1 MNFQIQ
7 DANHIN
13 LTVALP
19 AEAKTLRKTFGLMRR
34 QPVES
39 MPIYTGNG
47 IHLCVTGPGASAAS
61 LGVQLLNSMTPAGVR
76 TLWLNSGICGHGS
89 LPVGESLLVDRVI
102 DQERDRSW
110 SLQTR
115 LPIAAITGP
124 LSCVQTPASEYQQ
137 DMAYDMES
145 AGFIESVNTIDGT
158 ESITIIKIV
167 SDNPDQPSRGI
178 STKLI
183 HDLFE
188 KQISLIRDL
197 VEQLQHHA

>member
-1 MNFQIQ
+1 MNYQIQ
-7 DANHIN
+7 DTNHIN

-19 AEAKTLRKTFGLMRR
+19 AEAKPLLKAFGLIRW

-47 IHLCVTGPGASAAS
+47 IHLCVTGPGTSAAT

-89 LPVGESLLVDRVI
+89 LPVGEPLLVERVI

-110 SLQTR
+110 SLHSR
-115 LPIAAITGP
+115 LPIAAVTGP
-124 LSCVQTPASEYQQ
+124 LTCVLTPESEYQQ

-145 AGFIESVNTIDGT
+145 AGFIDTVSAIGGT
-158 ESITIIKIV
+158 ESITILKIV
-167 SDNPDQPSRGI
+167 SDNPDQPARGI
-178 STKLI
+178 SAKRVC
-183 HDLFE
+183 DLFE
-188 KQISLIRDL
+188 KQISLIREL
-197 VEQLQHHA
+197 VDQLQHHT

>member
-7 DANHIN
+7 DTHHIN

-19 AEAKTLRKTFGLMRR
+19 AEAKPLRKAFGLMRQ
-34 QPVES
+34 QPIES

-47 IHLCVTGPGASAAS
+47 IHLCVTGPGTSAAS
-61 LGVQLLNSMTPAGVR
+61 LGVQLLKSITPADVR
-76 TLWLNSGICGHGS
+76 TLWLNCGICGHGS
-89 LPVGESLLVDRVI
+89 LPIGESLWVDRVI
-102 DQERDRSW
+102 DLERDKSW

-124 LSCVQTPASEYQQ
+124 LSCVQTPTSDYQQ

-145 AGFIESVNTIDGT
+145 AGFVESVSAIDRS

-178 STKLI
+178 SAKLVQ
-183 HDLFE
+183 DLFE
-188 KQISLIRDL
+188 KQISLIHDL
-197 VEQLQHHA
+197 VDQLEHQT